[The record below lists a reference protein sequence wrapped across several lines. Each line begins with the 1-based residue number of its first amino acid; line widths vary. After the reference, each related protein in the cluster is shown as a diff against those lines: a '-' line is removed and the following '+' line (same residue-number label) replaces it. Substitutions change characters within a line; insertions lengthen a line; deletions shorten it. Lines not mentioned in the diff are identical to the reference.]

1 MTTAPLIPNPSPARG
16 EGGRHHGRLR
26 FANRP
31 YLLILLQLA
40 WLGWLLTFP
49 VALDSD
55 DALNF
60 AHGVTRFSVL
70 EFSPHFPGYP
80 AFIWL
85 ARLINLAVDDPAR
98 AVQWASLLGS
108 SLLAPL
114 AALLAVKLWQRP
126 SLLAPVWLLV
136 LALPLTPTLALSGL
150 SDGPALAAWLGS
162 LLALQQRRFALAGLL
177 LGLMLALRPSYFVL
191 ALQPLWLGLAQQ
203 GNRVRFVLPIALV
216 GLTSLLFVWQAD
228 GWAYFSEGQRFT
240 DGHFTL
246 WGNTAAAHG
255 DRLLSWANTFNSQL
269 TPLWPLLM
277 GALLIQPLWQRSKD
291 HNATP
296 SVLWTI
302 YWLALLLWTL
312 FGQNPDNPRHLAPIT
327 LLGIVLL
334 AGWLPRRG
342 EGLVTVAGLLLLG
355 ATFTLP
361 HPPAMVQAARLAEKS
376 CPALVTQWGVRLL
389 RETTALPVTDG
400 WYKGDA
406 ALALSQGACRLSRRP
421 IAASEMSTVVRQH
434 WFAPRFAAEPSLW
447 LAIPSLQTIQEKV
460 TKNIERAQKSAK
472 ATKKEGNNS
481 GTLTAHP

>member
-1 MTTAPLIPNPSPARG
+1 MLA
-16 EGGRHHGRLR
+16 
-26 FANRP
+26 
-31 YLLILLQLA
+31 LLQLA

-85 ARLINLAVDDPAR
+85 ARLINLAVDDPAH

-114 AALLAVKLWQRP
+114 AASLAVRLWQRP
-126 SLLAPVWLLV
+126 GLLAPVWLLV

-150 SDGPALAAWLGS
+150 SDGPALAAWLGA
-162 LLALQQRRFALAGLL
+162 LLALQQRKIALAGLL

-191 ALQPLWLGLAQQ
+191 ALLPLWLGMAQQ
-203 GNRVRFVLPIALV
+203 GTRVRFVLPIALV
-216 GLTSLLFVWQAD
+216 GLACLLFVWQAD
-228 GWAYFSEGQRFT
+228 GWAYFAEGRRFT

-255 DRLLSWANTFNSQL
+255 DRLLSWANTFNDQL

-277 GALLIQPLWQRSKD
+277 GALLVLPLWLRSKD
-291 HNATP
+291 HNPAP
-296 SVLWTI
+296 SVLWPL
-302 YWLALLLWTL
+302 YWLVLLLWTL
-312 FGQNPDNPRHLAPIT
+312 VGQNPDNPRHLAPIT
-327 LLGIVLL
+327 LLGLVLL

-342 EGLVTVAGLLLLG
+342 VGLVALAGLLLL
-355 ATFTLP
+355 AVTLTP
-361 HPPAMVQAARLAEKS
+361 ARPSAMVQAARVAEKN

-389 RETTALPVTDG
+389 RETTTLPVTDG
-400 WYKGDA
+400 WYRGDA
-406 ALALSQGACRLSRRP
+406 ALALTQGACRLSRRP
-421 IAASEMSTVVRQH
+421 LGAEALPGAYDTL
-434 WFAPRFAAEPSLW
+434 WFAPRFHAEPGLW
-447 LAIPSLQTIQEKV
+447 LALP
-460 TKNIERAQKSAK
+460 R
-472 ATKKEGNNS
+472 
-481 GTLTAHP
+481 

>member
-1 MTTAPLIPNPSPARG
+1 MTTAPLIPTPSPARG
-16 EGGRHHGRLR
+16 EGGRRHGRLR
-26 FANRP
+26 FANRL
-31 YLLILLQLA
+31 YLLALLQLA

-60 AHGVTRFSVL
+60 AHGVVRFSVL

-114 AALLAVKLWQRP
+114 AASLAVRLWQRP

-150 SDGPALAAWLGS
+150 SDGPALAAWLGT
-162 LLALQQRRFALAGLL
+162 LLALQQRKIALAGLL

-191 ALQPLWLGLAQQ
+191 TLLPLWLGMAQQ

-216 GLTSLLFVWQAD
+216 GLACLLFVWQAD
-228 GWAYFSEGQRFT
+228 GWAYFAEGRRFT

-255 DRLLSWANTFNSQL
+255 DRLLSWANTFNDQL

-277 GALLIQPLWQRSKD
+277 GAFLILPLWQRSKD
-291 HNATP
+291 HNPAP
-296 SVLWTI
+296 SVLWPL
-302 YWLALLLWTL
+302 YWLVLLLWTL

-342 EGLVTVAGLLLLG
+342 VGQVALAGLLLL
-355 ATFTLP
+355 AVTLTP
-361 HPPAMVQAARLAEKS
+361 ARPSAMVQAARVAEKN

-389 RETTALPVTDG
+389 RETTTLPVTDG
-400 WYKGDA
+400 WYRGDA
-406 ALALSQGACRLSRRP
+406 ALALTQGACRLSRRP
-421 IAASEMSTVVRQH
+421 LGAEAPPGPYDTL
-434 WFAPRFAAEPSLW
+434 WFAPRFHAEPGLW
-447 LAIPSLQTIQEKV
+447 LALP
-460 TKNIERAQKSAK
+460 R
-472 ATKKEGNNS
+472 
-481 GTLTAHP
+481 

>member
-1 MTTAPLIPNPSPARG
+1 MARRWPSPCSTTIW
-16 EGGRHHGRLR
+16 
-26 FANRP
+26 
-31 YLLILLQLA
+31 LLILLQLA

-60 AHGVTRFSVL
+60 AHGVVRFSVL

-114 AALLAVKLWQRP
+114 AAFLAVRLWQRP

-150 SDGPALAAWLGS
+150 SDGPALAAWLGA
-162 LLALQQRRFALAGLL
+162 LLALQQRKIALAGLL

-191 ALQPLWLGLAQQ
+191 TLLPLWLGLAQQ
-203 GNRVRFVLPIALV
+203 GTRVRFVLPIALV
-216 GLTSLLFVWQAD
+216 GLVCLLFVWQAD
-228 GWAYFSEGQRFT
+228 GWAYFAEGRRFT

-255 DRLLSWANTFNSQL
+255 DRLLSWANTFNDQFTL
-269 TPLWPLLM
+269 LWPLAV
-277 GALLIQPLWQRSKD
+277 GGLLAQPLWQRVKGHAALS
-291 HNATP
+291 P
-296 SVLWTI
+296 VWSL
-302 YWLALLLWTL
+302 YWLVLLLWTL
-312 FGQNPDNPRHLAPIT
+312 VGQNPDNPRHLAPIT
-327 LLGIVLL
+327 LLGLVLL

-342 EGLVTVAGLLLLG
+342 VGLVALAGLLLL
-355 ATFTLP
+355 AVTFT
-361 HPPAMVQAARLAEKS
+361 PPRPSAMVQAARVAEKN

-389 RETTALPVTDG
+389 RETTTLPVTDG
-400 WYKGDA
+400 WYRGDA
-406 ALALSQGACRLSRRP
+406 ALALTQGACRLSRRP
-421 IAASEMSTVVRQH
+421 LGAEALPGPYDTL
-434 WFAPRFAAEPSLW
+434 WFAPRFHAEPGLW
-447 LAIPSLQTIQEKV
+447 LALP
-460 TKNIERAQKSAK
+460 R
-472 ATKKEGNNS
+472 
-481 GTLTAHP
+481 

>member
-1 MTTAPLIPNPSPARG
+1 MARRWPSPCSTTIW
-16 EGGRHHGRLR
+16 
-26 FANRP
+26 
-31 YLLILLQLA
+31 LLILLQLA
-40 WLGWLLTFP
+40 WLGWLLAFP

-85 ARLINLAVDDPAR
+85 ARLINLLVDDPAR
-98 AVQWASLLGS
+98 AVQLASLLGS

-114 AALLAVKLWQRP
+114 AALLAVRLWQRP

-136 LALPLTPTLALSGL
+136 LALPLTPTLALSSL
-150 SDGPALAAWLGS
+150 SDGPALAAWLGT
-162 LLALQQRRFALAGLL
+162 LLALQQRRIALAGLL

-191 ALQPLWLGLAQQ
+191 TLLPLWLGLAQQ
-203 GNRVRFVLPIALV
+203 GTRVRLVLPIALV
-216 GLTSLLFVWQAD
+216 GLACLLFVWQAD
-228 GWAYFSEGQRFT
+228 GWAYFSEGRRFT

-255 DRLLSWANTFNSQL
+255 DRLLSWASTFDAQL
-269 TPLWPLLM
+269 TPLWPLAI
-277 GALLIQPLWQRSKD
+277 GALLVLPLWQRSKN
-291 HNATP
+291 HPAALP
-296 SVLWTI
+296 PLWTL

-312 FGQNPDNPRHLAPIT
+312 FGQNPDNPRHLTPIT

-342 EGLVTVAGLLLLG
+342 EGVVAVAGLLLLG

-361 HPPAMVQAARLAEKS
+361 RPPAMVQAARLAETA

-389 RETTALPVTDG
+389 RETTALAVTDG

-421 IAASEMSTVVRQH
+421 IAASEMPTAVRQY
-434 WFAPRFAAEPSLW
+434 WFAPRFAAEPGLW
-447 LAIPSLQTIQEKV
+447 LAIPD
-460 TKNIERAQKSAK
+460 
-472 ATKKEGNNS
+472 
-481 GTLTAHP
+481 P

>member
-1 MTTAPLIPNPSPARG
+1 MRG
-16 EGGRHHGRLR
+16 KATYRRW
-26 FANRP
+26 ASTSSITMW
-31 YLLILLQLA
+31 LLALLQLA
-40 WLGWLLTFP
+40 WLGWLLAFP

-114 AALLAVKLWQRP
+114 ASFLSVRLWQRP

-150 SDGPALAAWLGS
+150 SDGPALAAWLAA
-162 LLALQQRRFALAGLL
+162 LLALLHRKAALAGLL

-191 ALQPLWLGLAQQ
+191 ALLPLWLGLAQQ

-216 GLTSLLFVWQAD
+216 GLACLLFVWQAD
-228 GWAYFSEGQRFT
+228 GWAYFTEGRRFT

-255 DRLLSWANTFNSQL
+255 DRLLSWANTFNDQFTL
-269 TPLWPLLM
+269 LWPLAV
-277 GALLIQPLWQRSKD
+277 GGLLAQPLWQRVKGHAALS
-291 HNATP
+291 P
-296 SVLWTI
+296 VWSL
-302 YWLALLLWTL
+302 YWLVLLLWTL
-312 FGQNPDNPRHLAPIT
+312 VGQNPDNPRHLAPIT
-327 LLGIVLL
+327 LLGLVLL

-342 EGLVTVAGLLLLG
+342 VGLVALAGLLLL
-355 ATFTLP
+355 AVTFT
-361 HPPAMVQAARLAEKS
+361 PPRPSAMVQAARVAEKN

-389 RETTALPVTDG
+389 RETTTLPVTDG
-400 WYKGDA
+400 WYRGDA
-406 ALALSQGACRLSRRP
+406 ALALTQGACRLSRRP
-421 IAASEMSTVVRQH
+421 LGAEALPGPYDTL
-434 WFAPRFAAEPSLW
+434 WFAPRFHAEPGLW
-447 LAIPSLQTIQEKV
+447 LALP
-460 TKNIERAQKSAK
+460 R
-472 ATKKEGNNS
+472 
-481 GTLTAHP
+481 

>member
-1 MTTAPLIPNPSPARG
+1 M
-16 EGGRHHGRLR
+16 
-26 FANRP
+26 
-31 YLLILLQLA
+31 LILLQLA
-40 WLGWLLTFP
+40 WLCWLLAFP

-60 AHGVTRFSVL
+60 AHGVARFSVL

-85 ARLINLAVDDPAR
+85 ARLINLAVDVPAR

-114 AALLAVKLWQRP
+114 TALLAVKLWQRP

-162 LLALQQRRFALAGLL
+162 LLALQQRKIALVGLL

-191 ALQPLWLGLAQQ
+191 ALLPLWLGLAQK
-203 GNRVRFVLPIALV
+203 GARVRFVLPIALV

-228 GWAYFSEGQRFT
+228 GWAYFSEGRRFT

-255 DRLLSWANTFNSQL
+255 DRLLSWARTFNDQL

-277 GALLIQPLWQRSKD
+277 GALLVLPLWQRSKD
-291 HNATP
+291 HNAAP
-296 SVLWTI
+296 SVLWTL

-334 AGWLPRRG
+334 AGWLPHRG
-342 EGLVTVAGLLLLG
+342 EWLVTVAGLLLLG
-355 ATFTLP
+355 VTFTLP
-361 HPPAMVQAARLAEKS
+361 RPPAMVQAARLAEKS

-389 RETTALPVTDG
+389 RETTALSVTDG
-400 WYKGDA
+400 WYKGDV

-421 IAASEMSTVVRQH
+421 IAANEMPTAVHQH
-434 WFAPRFAAEPSLW
+434 WFAPRFAAEPGLW
-447 LAIPSLQTIQEKV
+447 LAIPSLQTPHGESDKKHRKS
-460 TKNIERAQKSAK
+460 TKNHQD
-472 ATKKEGNNS
+472 N
-481 GTLTAHP
+481 

>member
-1 MTTAPLIPNPSPARG
+1 MLA
-16 EGGRHHGRLR
+16 
-26 FANRP
+26 
-31 YLLILLQLA
+31 LLQLT

-85 ARLINLAVDDPAR
+85 ARLINLVVDDPAR

-114 AALLAVKLWQRP
+114 AAFLAVRLWQRP
-126 SLLAPVWLLV
+126 SLLVPVWLLV

-150 SDGPALAAWLGS
+150 SDGPALAAWLGT
-162 LLALQQRRFALAGLL
+162 LLALQQRKIALAGLL

-191 ALQPLWLGLAQQ
+191 ALLPLWLGMAQQ

-216 GLTSLLFVWQAD
+216 GLACLLFVWQAD
-228 GWAYFSEGQRFT
+228 GWAYFAEGRRFT

-255 DRLLSWANTFNSQL
+255 DRLLSWANTFNDQFTL
-269 TPLWPLLM
+269 LWPLAV
-277 GALLIQPLWQRSKD
+277 GGLLAQPLWQRVKGHAALS
-291 HNATP
+291 P
-296 SVLWTI
+296 VWSL
-302 YWLALLLWTL
+302 YWLVLLLWTL
-312 FGQNPDNPRHLAPIT
+312 VGQNPDNPRHLAPIT
-327 LLGIVLL
+327 LLGLVLL

-342 EGLVTVAGLLLLG
+342 VGLVALAGLLLL
-355 ATFTLP
+355 AVTLTP
-361 HPPAMVQAARLAEKS
+361 ARPSAMVQAARVAEKN

-389 RETTALPVTDG
+389 RETTTLPVTDG
-400 WYKGDA
+400 WYRGDT
-406 ALALSQGACRLSRRP
+406 ALALTQGACRLSRRP
-421 IAASEMSTVVRQH
+421 LGAEALPGPYDTL
-434 WFAPRFAAEPSLW
+434 WFAPRFHAEPGLW
-447 LAIPSLQTIQEKV
+447 LALP
-460 TKNIERAQKSAK
+460 R
-472 ATKKEGNNS
+472 
-481 GTLTAHP
+481 

>member
-1 MTTAPLIPNPSPARG
+1 MARRWPSPCSTTIW
-16 EGGRHHGRLR
+16 
-26 FANRP
+26 
-31 YLLILLQLA
+31 LLILLQLA

-60 AHGVTRFSVL
+60 AHGVVRFSVL

-114 AALLAVKLWQRP
+114 AASLVVRLWQRP

-150 SDGPALAAWLGS
+150 SDGPALAAWLGT
-162 LLALQQRRFALAGLL
+162 LLALQQRKIALAGLL

-191 ALQPLWLGLAQQ
+191 TLLPLWLGMAQQ

-216 GLTSLLFVWQAD
+216 GLACLLFVWQAD
-228 GWAYFSEGQRFT
+228 GWAYFAEGRRFT

-255 DRLLSWANTFNSQL
+255 DRLLSWANTFNDQL

-277 GALLIQPLWQRSKD
+277 GALLVLPLWQRSKD
-291 HNATP
+291 HNPAP
-296 SVLWTI
+296 SVLWPL
-302 YWLALLLWTL
+302 YWLVLLLWTL
-312 FGQNPDNPRHLAPIT
+312 VGQNPDNPRHLAPIT
-327 LLGIVLL
+327 LLGLVLL

-342 EGLVTVAGLLLLG
+342 VGLVALAGLLLL
-355 ATFTLP
+355 AVTFT
-361 HPPAMVQAARLAEKS
+361 PPRPSAMVQAARVAEKN

-389 RETTALPVTDG
+389 RETTTLPVTDG
-400 WYKGDA
+400 WYRGDA
-406 ALALSQGACRLSRRP
+406 ALALTQGACRLSRRP
-421 IAASEMSTVVRQH
+421 LGAEALPGPYDTL
-434 WFAPRFAAEPSLW
+434 WFAPRFHAEPGLW
-447 LAIPSLQTIQEKV
+447 LALP
-460 TKNIERAQKSAK
+460 R
-472 ATKKEGNNS
+472 
-481 GTLTAHP
+481 

>member
-1 MTTAPLIPNPSPARG
+1 MLA
-16 EGGRHHGRLR
+16 
-26 FANRP
+26 
-31 YLLILLQLA
+31 LLQLA

-114 AALLAVKLWQRP
+114 AAFLAARLWQRP
-126 SLLAPVWLLV
+126 SLLTPVWLLV

-150 SDGPALAAWLGS
+150 SDGPALAAWLGA
-162 LLALQQRRFALAGLL
+162 LLALQQRKIALAGLL

-191 ALQPLWLGLAQQ
+191 TLLPLWLGMAQQ
-203 GNRVRFVLPIALV
+203 GARVRFVLPIALV
-216 GLTSLLFVWQAD
+216 GLACLLFVWQAD
-228 GWAYFSEGQRFT
+228 GRAYFSEGRRFT

-255 DRLLSWANTFNSQL
+255 DRLLSWANTFNDQL

-277 GALLIQPLWQRSKD
+277 GALLVLPLWKRSKD
-291 HNATP
+291 HNPTP
-296 SVLWTI
+296 SVLWPL
-302 YWLALLLWTL
+302 YWLVLLLWTL

-327 LLGIVLL
+327 LLGLVLL

-342 EGLVTVAGLLLLG
+342 VGLVALAGLLLL
-355 ATFTLP
+355 AVTLTP
-361 HPPAMVQAARLAEKS
+361 ARPSAMVQAARVAEKN

-389 RETTALPVTDG
+389 RETTTLPVTDG
-400 WYKGDA
+400 WYRGDA
-406 ALALSQGACRLSRRP
+406 ALALTQGACRLSRRP
-421 IAASEMSTVVRQH
+421 LGAEALPGPYDTL
-434 WFAPRFAAEPSLW
+434 WFAPRFHAEPGLW
-447 LAIPSLQTIQEKV
+447 LALP
-460 TKNIERAQKSAK
+460 R
-472 ATKKEGNNS
+472 
-481 GTLTAHP
+481 

>member
-1 MTTAPLIPNPSPARG
+1 MTTAPLIPTPSPARG
-16 EGGRHHGRLR
+16 EGGRRHGRLR

-31 YLLILLQLA
+31 YLLALLQLA

-60 AHGVTRFSVL
+60 AHGVVRFSVL

-80 AFIWL
+80 AFICL

-114 AALLAVKLWQRP
+114 AASLAVRLWQRP

-150 SDGPALAAWLGS
+150 SDGPALAAWLGA
-162 LLALQQRRFALAGLL
+162 LLALQQRKIALAGLL

-191 ALQPLWLGLAQQ
+191 ALLPLWLGMAQQ
-203 GNRVRFVLPIALV
+203 GTRVRFVLPIALV
-216 GLTSLLFVWQAD
+216 GLACLLFVWQAD
-228 GWAYFSEGQRFT
+228 GWAYFSEGRRFT

-255 DRLLSWANTFNSQL
+255 DRLLSWANTFNDQL

-277 GALLIQPLWQRSKD
+277 GALLILPLWQRSKD

-296 SVLWTI
+296 SVLWTL

-327 LLGIVLL
+327 LLGLVLL

-342 EGLVTVAGLLLLG
+342 ELTAMLGALLLLLC
-355 ATFTLP
+355 TLTP
-361 HPPAMVQAARLAEKS
+361 PVAPAMTRAARLAEQT

-389 RETTALPVTDG
+389 RETTTLPVTDG
-400 WYKGDA
+400 WYRGDA
-406 ALALSQGACRLSRRP
+406 ALALTQGACRLSRRP
-421 IAASEMSTVVRQH
+421 LGAEALPGPYDTL
-434 WFAPRFAAEPSLW
+434 WFAPRFHAEPGLW
-447 LAIPSLQTIQEKV
+447 LALP
-460 TKNIERAQKSAK
+460 R
-472 ATKKEGNNS
+472 
-481 GTLTAHP
+481 

>member
-1 MTTAPLIPNPSPARG
+1 MRG
-16 EGGRHHGRLR
+16 KATYRRW
-26 FANRP
+26 ASTSSITMW
-31 YLLILLQLA
+31 LLALLQLA
-40 WLGWLLTFP
+40 WLGWLLAFP

-60 AHGVTRFSVL
+60 AHGVVRFSVL

-114 AALLAVKLWQRP
+114 AASLAVKLWQRP

-136 LALPLTPTLALSGL
+136 LALPLTPTFALSGL
-150 SDGPALAAWLGS
+150 SDGPALAAWLGA
-162 LLALQQRRFALAGLL
+162 LLALQQRKIALAGLL

-191 ALQPLWLGLAQQ
+191 ALLPLWLGMAQK
-203 GNRVRFVLPIALV
+203 GTRVRFVLPIALV
-216 GLTSLLFVWQAD
+216 GLACLLFVWQAD
-228 GWAYFSEGQRFT
+228 GWAYFAEGRRFT

-255 DRLLSWANTFNSQL
+255 DRLLSWTNTFNDQF

-277 GALLIQPLWQRSKD
+277 GALLILPLWQRSKD

-296 SVLWTI
+296 SVLWTL

-342 EGLVTVAGLLLLG
+342 ELTAMLGALLLLLC
-355 ATFTLP
+355 TLTP
-361 HPPAMVQAARLAEKS
+361 PVAPAMTRAARLAEQT

-389 RETTALPVTDG
+389 RETTTLPVTDG
-400 WYKGDA
+400 WYRGDA
-406 ALALSQGACRLSRRP
+406 ALALTQGACRLSRRP
-421 IAASEMSTVVRQH
+421 LGAEALPGPYDTL
-434 WFAPRFAAEPSLW
+434 WFSPRFHAEPGLW
-447 LAIPSLQTIQEKV
+447 LALP
-460 TKNIERAQKSAK
+460 R
-472 ATKKEGNNS
+472 
-481 GTLTAHP
+481 

>member
-1 MTTAPLIPNPSPARG
+1 M
-16 EGGRHHGRLR
+16 
-26 FANRP
+26 
-31 YLLILLQLA
+31 LILLQLA
-40 WLGWLLTFP
+40 WLGWLLAFP

-85 ARLINLAVDDPAR
+85 ARLINLVVDDPAT

-114 AALLAVKLWQRP
+114 AALLAVRLWQRP
-126 SLLAPVWLLV
+126 SLLTPVWLLL

-150 SDGPALAAWLGS
+150 SDGPALAAWLGA
-162 LLALQQRRFALAGLL
+162 LLALQHRKPALAGLL
-177 LGLMLALRPSYFVL
+177 LGLLLALRPSYFVL
-191 ALQPLWLGLAQQ
+191 ALLPLWLGMAQQ
-203 GNRVRFVLPIALV
+203 ETRVRFVLPIALV
-216 GLTSLLFVWQAD
+216 GLACLLFVWQAD
-228 GWAYFSEGQRFT
+228 GWAYFSEGRRFT

-255 DRLLSWANTFNSQL
+255 DRLLSWANTFNDQL

-277 GALLIQPLWQRSKD
+277 GALLVLPLWQRSKD
-291 HNATP
+291 HNAAP
-296 SVLWTI
+296 SVLWAL

-342 EGLVTVAGLLLLG
+342 EKLATVAGLLLL
-355 ATFTLP
+355 ATTFTLP
-361 HPPAMVQAARLAEKS
+361 RPPAMVQAARVAEKS

-389 RETTALPVTDG
+389 REITALSVTDG

-406 ALALSQGACRLSRRP
+406 SLALTQGACRLSRRP
-421 IAASEMSTVVRQH
+421 IAVSEMPTAVRQH
-434 WFAPRFAAEPSLW
+434 WFAPRFAAEPGLW
-447 LAIPSLQTIQEKV
+447 LAIPDPS
-460 TKNIERAQKSAK
+460 AQQ
-472 ATKKEGNNS
+472 N
-481 GTLTAHP
+481 

>member
-1 MTTAPLIPNPSPARG
+1 MLA
-16 EGGRHHGRLR
+16 
-26 FANRP
+26 
-31 YLLILLQLA
+31 LLQLA

-60 AHGVTRFSVL
+60 AHGVVRFSVL

-80 AFIWL
+80 AFIGL

-114 AALLAVKLWQRP
+114 AASLAVRLWQRP

-150 SDGPALAAWLGS
+150 SDGPALAAWLAA
-162 LLALQQRRFALAGLL
+162 LLALLHRKAALAGLL

-191 ALQPLWLGLAQQ
+191 ALLPLWLGMAQQ

-216 GLTSLLFVWQAD
+216 GLACLLFVWQAD
-228 GWAYFSEGQRFT
+228 GWAYFAEGRRFT

-255 DRLLSWANTFNSQL
+255 DRLLSWANTFNDQL

-277 GALLIQPLWQRSKD
+277 GALLILPLWQRSKD

-296 SVLWTI
+296 SVLWTL
-302 YWLALLLWTL
+302 YWLVLLLWTL

-334 AGWLPRRG
+334 ASWLPRRG
-342 EGLVTVAGLLLLG
+342 ELTAMLGALLLLLC
-355 ATFTLP
+355 TLTP
-361 HPPAMVQAARLAEKS
+361 PVAPAMTRAARLAEQT
-376 CPALVTQWGVRLL
+376 CPTLVTQWGVRLL
-389 RETTALPVTDG
+389 RETTTLPVTDG
-400 WYKGDA
+400 WYRGDA
-406 ALALSQGACRLSRRP
+406 ALALTQGACRLSRRP
-421 IAASEMSTVVRQH
+421 LGAEALPGPYDTL
-434 WFAPRFAAEPSLW
+434 WFAPRFHAEPGLW
-447 LAIPSLQTIQEKV
+447 LALP
-460 TKNIERAQKSAK
+460 R
-472 ATKKEGNNS
+472 
-481 GTLTAHP
+481 